1 MAWFLWR
8 QGEARRPTPFQ
19 TPRRIWRAARR
30 RHIHILISNGAAQK
44 YTDAYLF
51 AANSGAYVLVS
62 DPPLSIFACWL
73 DPCSML
79 VTI

>member
-44 YTDAYLF
+44 HTDAYLF
-51 AANSGAYVLVS
+51 AANSGAYVLVILLF
-62 DPPLSIFACWL
+62 PALLAGLIHVACL
-73 DPCSML
+73 
-79 VTI
+79 